1 MSTILRFK
9 GTNGLFGWRA
19 AENLMEVLWVGRR
32 KSEEEEEMQM
42 ARVQIQLLV
51 CESFS
56 METSEEQ
63 IFYLE
68 LISHNL

>member
-1 MSTILRFK
+1 MDCLAGGLLRH
-9 GTNGLFGWRA
+9 
-19 AENLMEVLWVGRR
+19 LMEVPWVGRR

-51 CESFS
+51 CETFS
-56 METSEEQ
+56 IETSEEQ